1 MISGRYLLLLAAL
14 TALIPLQSANLCAQ
28 TARVDARSAPS
39 PRRVPVQETQ
49 KEKMN
54 AWTVGLAGGLIEG
67 APLRLAAE
75 MARVVDDGPNL
86 HVLPIVT
93 RGATENL
100 NSLLYLRGVDTAII
114 NSDALEEYKILVPEI
129 RRRITY
135 LLNLFPSELHIFVRP
150 EIESLQD
157 LAGKKVNFN
166 TQGTAAAY
174 SGPLIFSRLGINAE
188 KTFIPHQVALEQMR
202 KGEMAAVVFIT
213 SKPVDAFVKGR
224 WEPGFKFLPVKYES
238 KFEDYYLPAVLEA
251 AEYPGLI
258 KQDERISTIAVP
270 TALVG
275 YNWPA
280 KTNRYQR
287 VARFVDLLFT
297 RMDKLQAPGFDPK
310 WKSINLAATVPG
322 LDRFAAAQ
330 EWLDRQARAP
340 RASQ

>member
-1 MISGRYLLLLAAL
+1 MISGRCLLLLVAL
-14 TALIPLQSANLCAQ
+14 TPLIATLQPANLRAQ
-28 TARVDARSAPS
+28 TANVDTRSSPS
-39 PRRVPVQETQ
+39 SRRLPVQETQ
-49 KEKMN
+49 KEKIN

-75 MARVVDDGPNL
+75 IARVVDDGPNL

-202 KGEMAAVVFIT
+202 KGDMAAVVFIT

-238 KFEDYYLPAVLEA
+238 KFEDC
-251 AEYPGLI
+251 
-258 KQDERISTIAVP
+258 R
-270 TALVG
+270 VG
-275 YNWPA
+275 GGA
-280 KTNRYQR
+280 H
-287 VARFVDLLFT
+287 
-297 RMDKLQAPGFDPK
+297 
-310 WKSINLAATVPG
+310 
-322 LDRFAAAQ
+322 
-330 EWLDRQARAP
+330 
-340 RASQ
+340 